1 MDILISS
8 NLERLLYDLC
18 GRDDKKI
25 TEWFRQLGETGRYTV
40 DADVMEKL
48 SESFFAGCC
57 DDEQT
62 KETIKKIF
70 DQYSYLCDTHTAV
83 AVKVAQDYKQETGDD
98 RKMIIVSTASPYK
111 FAPSVLSAVAGQAAE
126 DDYEQL
132 DQLEELSK
140 LEIPKAL
147 ADLKDKEVRFTGSVK
162 KENMEQVVL
171 AMLGLA

>member
-1 MDILISS
+1 MFLP
-8 NLERLLYDLC
+8 R
-18 GRDDKKI
+18 
-25 TEWFRQLGETGRYTV
+25 
-40 DADVMEKL
+40 A
-48 SESFFAGCC
+48 
-57 DDEQT
+57 
-62 KETIKKIF
+62 
-70 DQYSYLCDTHTAV
+70 
-83 AVKVAQDYKQETGDD
+83 
-98 RKMIIVSTASPYK
+98 PK